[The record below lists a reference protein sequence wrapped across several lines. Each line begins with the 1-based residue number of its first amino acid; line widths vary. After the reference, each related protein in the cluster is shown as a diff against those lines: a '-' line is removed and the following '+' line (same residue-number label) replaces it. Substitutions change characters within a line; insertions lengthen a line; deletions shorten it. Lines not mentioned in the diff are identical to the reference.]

1 MVILILLLALVIK
14 FVFFENKQELTEQL
28 LSAEILERRIE
39 NPKKENRRRI
49 QRSFSLISNN
59 SSSSSEQ
66 TSSADDDERGRIL
79 NELGEKKSS
88 YCFQWN
94 IQCFFFHISVNV
106 AEKKYIFNRLNFSV
120 NSDS

>member
-1 MVILILLLALVIK
+1 MALGADQMVILILLLALVIK

-66 TSSADDDERGRIL
+66 ISSADDDERGRIL

-94 IQCFFFHISVNV
+94 IQCFFFT
-106 AEKKYIFNRLNFSV
+106 FL
-120 NSDS
+120 